1 MAWLQILILRKVLT
15 NIDYFRNYLNLK
27 IRQLAMVTAFD
38 TTFKDT
44 LIDFEKEIIK
54 ILKK

>member
-1 MAWLQILILRKVLT
+1 MVANPHFAQSI
-15 NIDYFRNYLNLK
+15 IDYFRNYLNLK

>member
-27 IRQLAMVTAFD
+27 IRQRAMVTAFD